1 MTNIS
6 NNNNQEIQNN
16 IQAEISFENNMRTLF
31 LNLPG
36 IDKNLKGYGYKY
48 QNFNE
53 IVREIKNVIKKHNLE
68 LRVAQHPVFTVVE
81 GQVLHV
87 IRTTFYSTSSS
98 GRYKES
104 FDTPILTEKLQCNSE
119 NGAKTVN
126 TLPQFVGSAITY
138 FKRYALVA
146 ALGIES
152 EIDTDA
158 APIYNNHENENSMPS
173 KQASVNQK
181 QEQRQEIHQV
191 QKNNT
196 IQNQKRDIKQEQK
209 KDRLYYYGVF
219 KEALS
224 NIKDWV
230 NSPTIKDNI
239 NSIIQKIGFIQ
250 KIDPNNIEYVK
261 RIEADLKSYL
271 DKNSDFKSVNYWAE
285 IIKNYFKKNN
295 RLKDLQDFEEF
306 MGLKRTAYGPSPL
319 IFFSVLKEYE
329 RFDEIFAA

>member
-1 MTNIS
+1 MENLSTK
-6 NNNNQEIQNN
+6 NNNPQDN
-16 IQAEISFENNMRTLF
+16 IQAEIDFEKNMRTLF
-31 LNLPG
+31 MNLPG

-68 LRVAQHPVFTVVE
+68 LRFAQYPAFTVVE

-119 NGAKTVN
+119 NGSKTVN

-173 KQASVNQK
+173 KQANVNQK
-181 QEQRQEIHQV
+181 QEQKKDINQEKNQLNNFNKNLKSGKAYCYEIFRDALFNIKNWV
-191 QKNNT
+191 NEGEEKNN
-196 IQNQKRDIKQEQK
+196 IN
-209 KDRLYYYGVF
+209 
-219 KEALS
+219 ALIRALCTDNDDALEDLFEKNAELKS
-224 NIKDWV
+224 IEYWV
-230 NSPTIKDNI
+230 NILKKYFNKTNRFDDLNKLKVFMSDNRDVY
-239 NSIIQKIGFIQ
+239 KT
-250 KIDPNNIEYVK
+250 K
-261 RIEADLKSYL
+261 
-271 DKNSDFKSVNYWAE
+271 
-285 IIKNYFKKNN
+285 
-295 RLKDLQDFEEF
+295 
-306 MGLKRTAYGPSPL
+306 
-319 IFFSVLKEYE
+319 VLKFFCMLKKE
-329 RFDEIFAA
+329 RQFNYIFAA